1 MKPASILI
9 PTLLLLFSA
18 LSMPPA
24 AEAFDG
30 CHAADVDDN
39 GVVNF
44 VDVQIVINNFGLVDP
59 RLDLD
64 GSGWVDLPDALIV
77 VDFFQ
82 VVCPSCPGDLN
93 GDEVVDAAD
102 RALVEIAIDDDELD
116 CSFDVTRD
124 GSVDADEDV
133 DTCLYYF
140 QNPSLPPALR
150 CDFDDN
156 GTVNILDIVLL
167 LQETGTDCRFDLS
180 KDGVVDTT
188 DIWFLLSSWGACPAS
203 S

>member
-9 PTLLLLFSA
+9 PTLLLLLTVLAS
-18 LSMPPA
+18 PPA

-30 CHAADVDDN
+30 CRAADVDDN

-44 VDVQIVINNFGLVDP
+44 VDVQIIINNFGLEDL

-64 GSGWVDLPDALIV
+64 GSGLVDLPDALIV

-82 VVCPSCPGDLN
+82 IVCPSCPGDLN
-93 GDEVVDAAD
+93 GDETVDAAD
-102 RALVEIAIDDDELD
+102 RALVELAIDDEPD
-116 CSFDVTRD
+116 CRFDVTRN

-133 DTCLYYF
+133 DTCLFYF

-156 GTVNILDIVLL
+156 GTVNIMDIVLL

-180 KDGVVDTT
+180 KDGTVDTT
-188 DIWFLLSSWGACPAS
+188 DIWFLLSSWGACPGS